1 VTDPLHQVLENYVL
15 GIIVLGAILAIAALF
30 VALHLRPLSK
40 AEINALAGKRRDRR
54 IADYYTF
61 SPHQASPNPEFK
73 KRMNAGGRFYKLDES
88 MKEFPALAAALLKYK
103 KHEWIIIAFERQTR
117 VCGMWLNKGPNRA
130 TVSPTAAIEHLV
142 GVACRDKCTSM
153 FIFHNHPNSTPDQ
166 LSLRQP
172 SKQDCESALAIGN
185 LLNARG
191 VNLVEFVCERGR
203 PFEYFRSAAS
213 SFLPVQEF
221 SFVLE
226 QQNGYSRFKNLSLH
240 WERIF

>member
-1 VTDPLHQVLENYVL
+1 MHQVLENYAL
-15 GIIVLGAILAIAALF
+15 GIIILGVILAIAALF

-61 SPHQASPNPEFK
+61 SPHQASSNPEFK
-73 KRMNAGGRFYKLDES
+73 KRMNAAGRFYKLDES

-117 VCGMWLNKGPNRA
+117 VYGMWLNKGPNCA

-142 GVACRDKCTSM
+142 GVACRDECTSM
-153 FIFHNHPNSTPDQ
+153 LIFHNHPNPMPHHVSMR
-166 LSLRQP
+166 LP

-185 LLNARG
+185 LLNPRG
-191 VNLVEFVCERGR
+191 VNLIEFVCERGR
-203 PFEYFRSAAS
+203 PFEYFRSPAP
-213 SFLPVQEF
+213 SFLPLREF
-221 SFVLE
+221 SLVLE
-226 QQNGYSRFKNLSLH
+226 QLNGNSRFKNLSLH